1 MDLQRAKELLAVLAD
16 GINPLTGEVLP
27 DSDSCN
33 QADIVRALH
42 AVLMNLDSY
51 SKKGRSLPENAG
63 KPWTLEEDNM
73 LIEAYRNGATLTDLA
88 KTHNRSRGAITSR
101 LSKLG
106 EIKK

>member
-42 AVLMNLDSY
+42 AVLMNLDSC
-51 SKKGRSLPENAG
+51 SKK
-63 KPWTLEEDNM
+63 EDRFRKMQGNPGHQRK
-73 LIEAYRNGATLTDLA
+73 I
-88 KTHNRSRGAITSR
+88 IC
-101 LSKLG
+101 
-106 EIKK
+106 

>member
-1 MDLQRAKELLAVLAD
+1 MDLQRAKELLTVLAD

-33 QADIVRALH
+33 QVDIVRALH
-42 AVLMNLDSY
+42 TVLM
-51 SKKGRSLPENAG
+51 SLKTNSSREKLIPENAG
-63 KPWTLEEDNM
+63 NPWTIEEDNA
-73 LIEAYRNGATLTDLA
+73 LIEAYRNGATPADLA
-88 KTHNRSRGAITSR
+88 KVHNRSRGAITSR

>member
-42 AVLMNLDSY
+42 AVLMSLEIHS
-51 SKKGRSLPENAG
+51 SRGKSLPENAG
-63 KPWTLEEDNM
+63 KPWTQEEDEI
-73 LIEAYRNGATLTDLA
+73 LIDAYRNGTTPTDLA
-88 KTHNRSRGAITSR
+88 KIHNRSRGAIKSR

-106 EIKK
+106 EIK

>member
-1 MDLQRAKELLAVLAD
+1 MNLQRAKELLAVLAD

-42 AVLMNLDSY
+42 AVLMNLDSC

-63 KPWTLEEDNM
+63 KPWTPEEDNM
-73 LIEAYRNGATLTDLA
+73 LIEAYRNGATSTDLA